1 MGLRRR
7 DLDKARYTVP
17 GALHQIS
24 AQGWPVVISLM
35 MPVLLSL
42 TVVASVSFGVL
53 AAYALVL
60 GILAVFGHSDK
71 PEPARRRLVLIPT
84 ENQASGD

>member
-1 MGLRRR
+1 M
-7 DLDKARYTVP
+7 
-17 GALHQIS
+17 
-24 AQGWPVVISLM
+24 ISLM

-42 TVVASVSFGVL
+42 TVLASVSFGVL
-53 AAYALVL
+53 AAYALVF
-60 GILAVFGHSDK
+60 GILAIFGHSDR